1 MDIEFGS
8 VGVAKTVTPTFRKKG
23 KNSKSGRRPTYEER
37 PFVAWDGEGY
47 NDAEGRHHYFL
58 FGNSDGL
65 EESAESLGT
74 YACLRLML
82 KSAYNNKS
90 AIHIGF
96 AFDYDVNM
104 ILGDLGYLNMRQL
117 KEKTFVWWRNMR
129 IEHIPR
135 KWFQVTGTY
144 MGQKVTCRIQ
154 DVFSYYAMSF
164 VKALKKN
171 GIGTDEDIAFI
182 EAGKEKRGEFRMD
195 MLDEMVRPYW
205 QAELK
210 YLVQL
215 ADNLRDSL
223 YSAGIRPTGW
233 YGPGNVASYVFKA
246 QGVEGYMNSETP
258 KDVLDAAAYAYAG
271 GRFEAFRVGFY
282 DGPVYSA
289 DINSAYPHA
298 LRYMPD
304 LKTGNWESVSEPVQL
319 DNLLRD
325 DSLRMGL
332 FYMES
337 RILGERTAFPYP
349 KFHRVSGGV
358 CWPRRTRGWVFS
370 HEARII
376 ARSGAGRAL
385 RGLVYQDDGTN
396 PFSWVAEMYE
406 QRKQWQQEGNPAEKA
421 LKLCLNSC
429 YGKFAQRIGWN
440 EETRTP
446 PRWHQIL
453 WAGSIT
459 SHARSMLYS
468 GSIPSAMQSGLI
480 AVETDGI
487 YSTVP
492 FTTLP
497 NGTGEGLGEW
507 KVEEYSGI
515 LYLQSGV
522 YWLRDMNGKW
532 QPPKSRG
539 IPQKHLNIDDAFRAL
554 SAKEPLSATQSRFH
568 GYGMAV
574 HRNRMDTWRRWEN
587 EKKEFSFGGD
597 GKRKHLEANC
607 LSCKEG
613 AGYHETL
620 HNLTAFQPKELESE
634 KHDIPWEAET
644 PAPMLTQESRHDEKW
659 SIEVV

>member
-1 MDIEFGS
+1 MDIEFG
-8 VGVAKTVTPTFRKKG
+8 VAGVAKTVTPAFRKKG
-23 KNSKSGRRPTYEER
+23 KNSVSGRRPTFEDR

-47 NDAEGRHHYFL
+47 NDADGKHHYFL
-58 FGNSDGL
+58 FGNSAGY
-65 EESAESLGT
+65 EISGESLST
-74 YACLRLML
+74 YECLQLML
-82 KSAYNNKS
+82 RTAFFQRS

-104 ILGDLGYLNMRQL
+104 ILGDLGYLSMRQL
-117 KEKTFVWWRNMR
+117 KDTNSVWWKGMR

-135 KWFQVTGTY
+135 KWFQVTGEVF
-144 MGQKVTCRIQ
+144 GAKVTCRIQ

-246 QGVEGYMNSETP
+246 QGVEGYMNRET
-258 KDVLDAAAYAYAG
+258 DRRILEAAAYGYAG
-271 GRFEAFRVGFY
+271 GRFEAFRVGYF

-298 LRYMPD
+298 LRYMPN
-304 LKTGNWESVSEPVQL
+304 LKTGEWEYSEDREYLEKVL
-319 DNLLRD
+319 DS
-325 DSLRMGL
+325 DSSRMGL
-332 FYMES
+332 YFMES
-337 RILGERTAFPYP
+337 RIRGDRISFPFP

-358 CWPRRTRGWVFS
+358 CWPRASMGWTFS
-370 HEARII
+370 HEAKII
-376 ARSGAGRAL
+376 RRSGAGKVL
-385 RGLVYQDDGTN
+385 RGWIYHDDGSN
-396 PFSWVAEMYE
+396 PFTWVAEMYE

-459 SHARSMLYS
+459 SLARSILYS
-468 GSIPSAMQSGLI
+468 GSLVPAMQNGLI

-487 YSTVP
+487 YSTTP
-492 FTTLP
+492 FQDLP

-507 KVEEYSGI
+507 KTEEYSGI

-539 IPQKHLNIDDAFRAL
+539 IPQKHLNIDDAFNAL
-554 SAKEPLSATQSRFH
+554 SKREPLTATQSRFH

-574 HRNRMDTWRRWEN
+574 HRNQMDSWRRWGE
-587 EKKEFSFGGD
+587 ETKAFSFGGD

-620 HNLTAFQPKELESE
+620 HNLTAYQPKSLESE
-634 KHDIPWEAET
+634 KHSIPWETDDVPQLVLEERAE
-644 PAPMLTQESRHDEKW
+644 EKW
-659 SIEVV
+659 SIDVV